1 MNNIQFVLIETD
13 SDFEMYGAPLKAFF
27 DSLDTEKKFFTYLN
41 MDYARKSDF
50 VLAAMDGDRIVGVAG
65 VETTHLFA
73 HKAYV
78 GVKKEYQS
86 GLGAFLSLKRNHEA
100 RNRYSFIIL
109 KINPRNT
116 ASQQMNQALGYKEI
130 GRRFSDDY
138 LMMPFNFRG
147 TCTFYALKA
156 ILPAVNCID
165 HLLAVLKLKP
175 KI

>member
-13 SDFEMYGAPLKAFF
+13 SEFEMYGAPLKAFF

-50 VLAAMDGDRIVGVAG
+50 VGVAG

-100 RNRYSFIIL
+100 RNWYSFIIL

-116 ASQQMNQALGYKEI
+116 ASQQMNHALGYKEI

-147 TCTFYALKA
+147 TCMFYALKA